1 MAISIGPQNGVD
13 PLRSTVRPDSKVDAN
28 DCKHFSALRKS
39 ARADD
44 PSALREVARQFE
56 SIFTKMMLEGMR
68 KASFGDPLFGSDQG
82 DMYQDMMD
90 DQLSIE
96 MSQGKGLGL
105 ADMLI
110 RQLSHGA
117 NMKSADELAV
127 PGAQQALPVT
137 DEVAPGAQKALPIT
151 DEAKQQFI
159 DKILPQARAAG
170 RELGVDPRAIVA
182 QAALETGWGTSKPAD
197 ASGGSNN
204 LFGIKA
210 GGRWQGD
217 SVRSVTQEYSA
228 GVAGDE
234 VARFRAYGSESDS
247 IKDYVSLLRDNPRYS
262 AAVNTGGDVRAF
274 GTALQRGG
282 YATDPDYANK
292 LVSVAEQLGLRQPIA
307 GPLKASLKADAAKPI
322 TEQS

>member
-1 MAISIGPQNGVD
+1 MAISIGPQTGVD
-13 PLRSTVRPDSKVDAN
+13 PLRNTVRPDSKVDAN
-28 DCKHFSALRKS
+28 DFKHFAALRKS

-56 SIFTKMMLEGMR
+56 SIFTKMMLDGMR
-68 KASFGDPLFGSDQG
+68 KASFGDPLFGSDQA

-117 NMKSADELAV
+117 NMKSPDELAV
-127 PGAQQALPVT
+127 PGTEKALPVS
-137 DEVAPGAQKALPIT
+137 DET
-151 DEAKQQFI
+151 KQRFFET
-159 DKILPQARAAG
+159 ILPQAQAAG
-170 RELGVDPRAIVA
+170 RELGVDPRAIIA

-197 ASGGSNN
+197 AGGGSNN

-210 GGRWQGD
+210 GGRWQGA
-217 SVRSVTQEYSA
+217 SVAAMTQEYTA
-228 GVAGDE
+228 GVANDE
-234 VARFRAYGSESDS
+234 VARFRAYGSEADS

-262 AAVNTGGDVRAF
+262 AALNTGGDIHAF
-274 GTALQRGG
+274 ATALQRGG

-292 LVSVAEQLGLRQPIA
+292 LVSIAQQLGMRQPVA
-307 GPLKASLKADAAKPI
+307 DPVTVSLKTPTATPI
-322 TEQS
+322 TGKS